1 MHAQL
6 QRGTYL
12 GGGDAAAILGVSPW
26 RTPLAVYLDKV
37 GDEWSAS
44 EESEPMRW
52 GLLLEPVVAE
62 EYSRRTGRKLSAG
75 EVECTHPVHPF
86 LAGHIDRTVDGDPD
100 RIVEIKT
107 AGRGA
112 EWGEELSDDLP
123 AHYLAQVTHYL
134 AISGAKVCDV
144 AVLIGGQ
151 DFRVYT
157 VERDEDLVRMLVDAE
172 VRFWN
177 EHIQARVP
185 PAPITN
191 EEAGRAWRERVGSRV
206 VATDATLA
214 LLRELKELREAIKLQ
229 EGARDA
235 LELALKTTLTEAS
248 ELVDAA
254 GKTLVTWKEQTTKRV
269 DVTTL
274 RENMP
279 EIAKQFT
286 RETVSRVLRIK

>member
-6 QRGTYL
+6 KRGTYL

-62 EYSRRTGRKLSAG
+62 EYSRRTGRKLSSG
-75 EVECTHPVHPF
+75 EVERRHPVHSF
-86 LAGHIDRTVDGDPD
+86 IGGHIDRTVEGDPY

-107 AGRGA
+107 AGRGSG
-112 EWGEELSDDLP
+112 WGEELSDDVP

-134 AISGAKVCDV
+134 AISGAQVCDV
-144 AVLIGGQ
+144 AVLLGGQ
-151 DFRVYT
+151 DFRIYT
-157 VERDEDLVRMLVDAE
+157 VERDEDLVRMLVEAE
-172 VRFWN
+172 VRFWR
-177 EHIQARVP
+177 EHVEARVP
-185 PAPITN
+185 PAPTTN
-191 EEAGRAWRERVGSRV
+191 AEAARAWREKAGSRV

-214 LLRELKELREAIKLQ
+214 LLRELKDLREAIKLQ

-235 LELALKTTLTEAS
+235 LELALKVQLTDAS
-248 ELVDAA
+248 ELVDVD
-254 GKTLVTWKEQTTKRV
+254 GKTLATWKEQTTKRV
-269 DVTTL
+269 DVATL
-274 RENMP
+274 RDTLP
-279 EIAKQFT
+279 EIARQFT
-286 RETVSRVLRIK
+286 RETVSRVLRLK